1 MKEYFNM
8 EQFQVISRFSRYL
21 SVEAAVSDIPQ
32 KLKDAANKHWY
43 NGFKGFVQELYRS
56 SRMDLNKLTPEV
68 KVFKRLSQSEID
80 KITKDGGI
88 LAIVFSYEG
97 QEGII
102 LCSSRY
108 TDLYSK
114 GREEEG
120 IDLGNGY
127 YRILGRPRN
136 VVTLINKPG
145 IEYTAWALE
154 FPDGDVSDKV
164 EKRAE
169 QKKGA
174 IFRTPEQLQ
183 NWMSNFD
190 KSGYRIDKNKY
201 KEMLQKI
208 REEGGMWAKKMDNVM
223 RAFLDLQNKIVSQK
237 KMDEMRYDLRY
248 AMEAISS
255 AALKSLSSIYSDK
268 ERNELFK
275 KAESEIEKLKK
286 AMKDKGISV

>member
-56 SRMDLNKLTPEV
+56 SHMDLNKLTPEV

-201 KEMLQKI
+201 KEMLHKI

-268 ERNELFK
+268 EKNELFK

>member
-1 MKEYFNM
+1 M

-43 NGFKGFVQELYRS
+43 NGFKGFVQSLYRN
-56 SRMDLNKLTPEV
+56 SRKDLNKLTPEV

-102 LCSSRY
+102 LCSTMY

-120 IDLGNGY
+120 VDLGNGY

-136 VVTLINKPG
+136 VVALINKPG

-154 FPDGDVSDKV
+154 FPDGDVSNKI

-183 NWMSNFD
+183 NWMSDFD

-208 REEGGMWAKKMDNVM
+208 REEGGMWVKKVDKIMKD
-223 RAFLDLQNKIVSQK
+223 FLDLQSKIGAAK
-237 KMDEMRYDLRY
+237 KIRDLTY
-248 AMEAISS
+248 PLKDAMKAISEATMIS
-255 AALKSLSSIYSDK
+255 FDSFYSDK
-268 ERNELFK
+268 EREERFK
-275 KAESEIEKLKK
+275 KAEKQLDYLRERMEKEGIK
-286 AMKDKGISV
+286 A

>member
-8 EQFQVISRFSRYL
+8 EQFKVLSRFSRYL

-268 ERNELFK
+268 EKNELFK
-275 KAESEIEKLKK
+275 KAESMIETLKK
-286 AMKDKGISV
+286 AMKDKGISA

>member
-8 EQFQVISRFSRYL
+8 EQVKVLSRFSRYL

-102 LCSSRY
+102 LCSLRY

-268 ERNELFK
+268 EKNELFK

-286 AMKDKGISV
+286 AMKDKGIKA

>member
-136 VVTLINKPG
+136 VVALINKPG

-268 ERNELFK
+268 EKNELFK

>member
-8 EQFQVISRFSRYL
+8 EQFKVLSRFSRYL

-183 NWMSNFD
+183 NWMSN
-190 KSGYRIDKNKY
+190 
-201 KEMLQKI
+201 LI
-208 REEGGMWAKKMDNVM
+208 RVATV
-223 RAFLDLQNKIVSQK
+223 
-237 KMDEMRYDLRY
+237 
-248 AMEAISS
+248 
-255 AALKSLSSIYSDK
+255 
-268 ERNELFK
+268 
-275 KAESEIEKLKK
+275 
-286 AMKDKGISV
+286 

>member
-1 MKEYFNM
+1 M

-120 IDLGNGY
+120 VDLGNGY

-136 VVTLINKPG
+136 VVALINKPG

-268 ERNELFK
+268 EKNELFK

>member
-1 MKEYFNM
+1 MKGYFNM

-120 IDLGNGY
+120 VDLGNGY

-136 VVTLINKPG
+136 VVALINKPG

-154 FPDGDVSDKV
+154 FPDGDVSNKI

-183 NWMSNFD
+183 NWMSDFD
-190 KSGYRIDKNKY
+190 KGGYRIDKNKY

-268 ERNELFK
+268 EKNELFK

>member
-1 MKEYFNM
+1 M

-43 NGFKGFVQELYRS
+43 NGFKGFVQSLYRN
-56 SRMDLNKLTPEV
+56 SRKDLNKLTPEV

-102 LCSSRY
+102 LCSTMY

-120 IDLGNGY
+120 VDLGNGY

-136 VVTLINKPG
+136 VVALINKPG

-154 FPDGDVSDKV
+154 FPDGDVSNKI

-183 NWMSNFD
+183 NWMSDFD

-208 REEGGMWAKKMDNVM
+208 REEGGMWVKKVDKIMKD
-223 RAFLDLQNKIVSQK
+223 FLDLQSKIGAAK
-237 KMDEMRYDLRY
+237 KIRDLTY
-248 AMEAISS
+248 PLKDAMKAISEATMIS
-255 AALKSLSSIYSDK
+255 FDSFYSDK
-268 ERNELFK
+268 EREARFK
-275 KAESEIEKLKK
+275 KAEKQLDYLRERMEKEGIK
-286 AMKDKGISV
+286 A

>member
-1 MKEYFNM
+1 M
-8 EQFQVISRFSRYL
+8 EQFKVLSRFSRYL

-56 SRMDLNKLTPEV
+56 SLMDLNKLTPEV

-268 ERNELFK
+268 EKNELFK

>member
-1 MKEYFNM
+1 M

-268 ERNELFK
+268 EKNELFK

>member
-1 MKEYFNM
+1 M
-8 EQFQVISRFSRYL
+8 EQFKVLSRFSRYL

-102 LCSSRY
+102 LCSLRY

-268 ERNELFK
+268 EKNELFK

>member
-223 RAFLDLQNKIVSQK
+223 RAFLGLQNKIVSQK

-268 ERNELFK
+268 EKNELFK

>member
-120 IDLGNGY
+120 VDLGNGY

-136 VVTLINKPG
+136 VVALINKPG

-268 ERNELFK
+268 EKNELFK

>member
-8 EQFQVISRFSRYL
+8 EQFKVLSRFSRYL

-120 IDLGNGY
+120 VDLGNGY

-136 VVTLINKPG
+136 VVALINKPG

-154 FPDGDVSDKV
+154 FPDGDVFNKI

-183 NWMSNFD
+183 NWMSDFD
-190 KSGYRIDKNKY
+190 KSGYRVDKSKY
-201 KEMLQKI
+201 KKMLQEI
-208 REEGGMWAKKMDNVM
+208 REEGGVWAKKLDNVM

-268 ERNELFK
+268 EKNELFK
-275 KAESEIEKLKK
+275 KAESMIETLKK
-286 AMKDKGISV
+286 AMKDKGISA

>member
-1 MKEYFNM
+1 MARVQARLN
-8 EQFQVISRFSRYL
+8 RFLAASKK
-21 SVEAAVSDIPQ
+21 VEAAVSDIPQ

-80 KITKDGGI
+80 KITKNGGI

-114 GREEEG
+114 GREEQG

-164 EKRAE
+164 EKRAK
-169 QKKGA
+169 QKEGA

-183 NWMSNFD
+183 NWMSDFD
-190 KSGYRIDKNKY
+190 KNGYVIDKNKY
-201 KEMLQKI
+201 KDMLQKI
-208 REEGGMWAKKMDNVM
+208 REEGGMWVKKVDKIMKD
-223 RAFLDLQNKIVSQK
+223 FLDLQSKIGAAK
-237 KMDEMRYDLRY
+237 KIRDLTY
-248 AMEAISS
+248 PLKDAMKAISE
-255 AALKSLSSIYSDK
+255 AAILSWNDIYSDK
-268 ERNELFK
+268 EREAEFK
-275 KAESEIEKLKK
+275 KAEIQLDYLRERMKK
-286 AMKDKGISV
+286 EGIKA

>member
-1 MKEYFNM
+1 M
-8 EQFQVISRFSRYL
+8 EQFKVLSRFSRYL
-21 SVEAAVSDIPQ
+21 RVEAAVSDIPQ

-56 SRMDLNKLTPEV
+56 SRRDLNKLTPEV
-68 KVFKRLSQSEID
+68 KVFKRLSQPEID
-80 KITKDGGI
+80 TITKDGGI
-88 LAIVFSYEG
+88 LAIVFSYKG

-102 LCSSRY
+102 LCSTMY

-114 GREEEG
+114 GREEQG

-145 IEYTAWALE
+145 VEYTAWALK
-154 FPDGDVSDKV
+154 FPDGDVYDKV
-164 EKRAE
+164 SKRAE

-183 NWMSNFD
+183 NWMSDFD

-208 REEGGMWAKKMDNVM
+208 REEGGMWVKKVDKIMKD
-223 RAFLDLQNKIVSQK
+223 FLDLQSKIGAAK
-237 KMDEMRYDLRY
+237 KIRDLTY
-248 AMEAISS
+248 PLKDAMKAISEATIHS
-255 AALKSLSSIYSDK
+255 WDSWYSDK
-268 ERNELFK
+268 EREEQFK
-275 KAESEIEKLKK
+275 KAEKQLDNLRERMKKEGIE
-286 AMKDKGISV
+286 A

>member
-136 VVTLINKPG
+136 VVALINKPG

-223 RAFLDLQNKIVSQK
+223 GAFLDLQNKIVSQK

-255 AALKSLSSIYSDK
+255 AALKSLSSSYSDK
-268 ERNELFK
+268 EKNELFK
-275 KAESEIEKLKK
+275 KAESMIETLKK
-286 AMKDKGISV
+286 AMKDKGISA

>member
-1 MKEYFNM
+1 M
-8 EQFQVISRFSRYL
+8 EQVKVLSRFSRYL

-102 LCSSRY
+102 LCSLRY

-268 ERNELFK
+268 EKNELFK

>member
-1 MKEYFNM
+1 M

-56 SRMDLNKLTPEV
+56 SHMDLNKLTPEV

-208 REEGGMWAKKMDNVM
+208 REEGGMWAKKLDNVM

-268 ERNELFK
+268 EKNELFK

>member
-56 SRMDLNKLTPEV
+56 SHMDLNKLTPEV

-268 ERNELFK
+268 EKNELFK

>member
-8 EQFQVISRFSRYL
+8 EQVKVLSRFSRYL

-102 LCSSRY
+102 LCSLRY

-268 ERNELFK
+268 EKNELFK

>member
-1 MKEYFNM
+1 M
-8 EQFQVISRFSRYL
+8 EQFKVLSRFSRYL

-43 NGFKGFVQELYRS
+43 KGFKGFVQELYRS

-88 LAIVFSYEG
+88 LAIVFSFEG

-268 ERNELFK
+268 EKNELFK

>member
-1 MKEYFNM
+1 M
-8 EQFQVISRFSRYL
+8 EQFKVLSRFSRYL

-268 ERNELFK
+268 EKNELFK
-275 KAESEIEKLKK
+275 KAESMIETLKK
-286 AMKDKGISV
+286 AMKDEGISA

>member
-1 MKEYFNM
+1 M
-8 EQFQVISRFSRYL
+8 EQFKVLSRFSRYL

-255 AALKSLSSIYSDK
+255 AALKSLSSIYPDK
-268 ERNELFK
+268 EKNELFK

>member
-1 MKEYFNM
+1 M
-8 EQFQVISRFSRYL
+8 EQFKVLSRFSRYL

-268 ERNELFK
+268 EKNELFK

-286 AMKDKGISV
+286 AMKDEGISV

>member
-1 MKEYFNM
+1 M
-8 EQFQVISRFSRYL
+8 EQFKVLSRFSRYL

-268 ERNELFK
+268 EKNELFK

>member
-1 MKEYFNM
+1 M

-56 SRMDLNKLTPEV
+56 SHMDLNKLTPEV

-268 ERNELFK
+268 EKNELFK

>member
-1 MKEYFNM
+1 MKGYFNM

-268 ERNELFK
+268 EKNELFK

>member
-8 EQFQVISRFSRYL
+8 EQFKVLSRFSRYL

-255 AALKSLSSIYSDK
+255 AALESLSSIYSDK
-268 ERNELFK
+268 EKNELFK

>member
-1 MKEYFNM
+1 M

-21 SVEAAVSDIPQ
+21 SVVAAVSDIPQ

-190 KSGYRIDKNKY
+190 KSGYLIDKNKY

-268 ERNELFK
+268 EKNELFK

>member
-120 IDLGNGY
+120 VDLGNGY

-136 VVTLINKPG
+136 VVALINKPG

-268 ERNELFK
+268 EKNELFK

-286 AMKDKGISV
+286 Q

>member
-8 EQFQVISRFSRYL
+8 EQFKVLSRFSRYL

-102 LCSSRY
+102 LCSSSY

-120 IDLGNGY
+120 VDLGNGY

-136 VVTLINKPG
+136 VVALINKPG

-154 FPDGDVSDKV
+154 FPDGDVSNKI

-183 NWMSNFD
+183 NWMSGFD

-208 REEGGMWAKKMDNVM
+208 REEGGMWVKKVDKIMKD
-223 RAFLDLQNKIVSQK
+223 FLDLQSKIGAAK
-237 KMDEMRYDLRY
+237 KIRDLTY
-248 AMEAISS
+248 PLKDAMKAISE
-255 AALKSLSSIYSDK
+255 ATMLSFDSFYSDK
-268 ERNELFK
+268 EREAQFK
-275 KAESEIEKLKK
+275 KAEKQLDYLRERMEKEGIK
-286 AMKDKGISV
+286 A

>member
-268 ERNELFK
+268 EKNELFK

>member
-8 EQFQVISRFSRYL
+8 EQFKVLSRFSRYL

-102 LCSSRY
+102 LCSLRY

-268 ERNELFK
+268 EKNELFK

>member
-1 MKEYFNM
+1 M
-8 EQFQVISRFSRYL
+8 
-21 SVEAAVSDIPQ
+21 
-32 KLKDAANKHWY
+32 
-43 NGFKGFVQELYRS
+43 
-56 SRMDLNKLTPEV
+56 
-68 KVFKRLSQSEID
+68 
-80 KITKDGGI
+80 
-88 LAIVFSYEG
+88 
-97 QEGII
+97 
-102 LCSSRY
+102 
-108 TDLYSK
+108 
-114 GREEEG
+114 
-120 IDLGNGY
+120 
-127 YRILGRPRN
+127 
-136 VVTLINKPG
+136 
-145 IEYTAWALE
+145 
-154 FPDGDVSDKV
+154 SDKV

-268 ERNELFK
+268 EKNELFK

>member
-1 MKEYFNM
+1 M
-8 EQFQVISRFSRYL
+8 EQVKVLSRFSRYL

-43 NGFKGFVQELYRS
+43 NGFNGFVKELYRS

-88 LAIVFSYEG
+88 LAIVFSYKG

-102 LCSSRY
+102 LCSLRY

-169 QKKGA
+169 QKRGA

-268 ERNELFK
+268 EKNELFK

>member
-1 MKEYFNM
+1 M

-43 NGFKGFVQELYRS
+43 NGFRGFVQELYRS
-56 SRMDLNKLTPEV
+56 SHMDLNKLTPEV

-268 ERNELFK
+268 EKNELFK